1 MSLANP
7 SHWTTMVLPIVVIA
21 ALAVFIPLGL
31 AKRLPHSWAGLGT
44 NLLVSGMVLLALSTA
59 YFAAFRPPKSLI
71 LITEAGE
78 YYSYGAKDLLMVGL
92 QSMMIWLPIL
102 LLVLAMQPQKWRP
115 EL

>member
-21 ALAVFIPLGL
+21 ALSVFIPLGL

-44 NLLVSGMVLLALSTA
+44 NLLISGLVLLAICIG
-59 YFAAFRPPKSLI
+59 YFAAFRPSKALI
-71 LITEAGE
+71 IITEAGE